1 MLTPTDVRVQRH
13 LHNTG
18 LLWRYVPSSE
28 CAFGAPGPAFPNYE
42 AIMAK
47 DTQQQTGAG
56 EPSDSFEAW
65 LEELESVV
73 EKMEQG
79 DLSLENSL
87 TLFERGMSLS
97 ERCQKALE
105 HAEQKVRVL
114 SKQSADAELE
124 PFDDA

>member
-1 MLTPTDVRVQRH
+1 
-13 LHNTG
+13 
-18 LLWRYVPSSE
+18 
-28 CAFGAPGPAFPNYE
+28 
-42 AIMAK
+42 MAK
-47 DTQQQTGAG
+47 DTQKQTGADDG
-56 EPSDSFEAW
+56 ADSFEAW

-105 HAEQKVRVL
+105 QAEQKVRIL

>member
-1 MLTPTDVRVQRH
+1 MLTPTGARVQRQ
-13 LHNTG
+13 LHCTAQFC
-18 LLWRYVPSSE
+18 RHTPKSE
-28 CAFGAPGPAFPNYE
+28 ARLRPAQARFPNHE

-47 DTQQQTGAG
+47 DTQKQTGADDG
-56 EPSDSFEAW
+56 ADSFEAW

-87 TLFERGMSLS
+87 TLFERGVSLS

-105 HAEQKVRVL
+105 QAEQ
-114 SKQSADAELE
+114 
-124 PFDDA
+124 

>member
-1 MLTPTDVRVQRH
+1 MAN
-13 LHNTG
+13 NT
-18 LLWRYVPSSE
+18 E
-28 CAFGAPGPAFPNYE
+28 
-42 AIMAK
+42 
-47 DTQQQTGAG
+47 QQTGAD
-56 EPSDSFEAW
+56 EAPDSFETW

-105 HAEQKVRVL
+105 QAEQKVRVL